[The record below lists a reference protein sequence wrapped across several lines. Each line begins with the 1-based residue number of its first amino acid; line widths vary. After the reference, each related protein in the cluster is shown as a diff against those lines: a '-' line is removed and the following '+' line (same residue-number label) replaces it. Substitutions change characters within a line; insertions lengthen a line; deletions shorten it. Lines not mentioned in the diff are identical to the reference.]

1 MLKFIVTYE
10 SEIIEGIIKSRE
22 ELIRLYVEGKQVL
35 EYEIMELP
43 VT

>member
-1 MLKFIVTYE
+1 MLKFIITYE
-10 SEIIEGIIKSRE
+10 NEIIEGIIKSRE